1 MKNTGKS
8 LVLNEVASEVMK
20 ILLES
25 QAKHRRMTLP
35 SKLKYFLGMNGWKAD
50 FDLNFYDIAKK
61 SFIMA
66 EEMLK
71 REETIQK
78 INSCT
83 ER

>member
-1 MKNTGKS
+1 MKNTDKKLALS
-8 LVLNEVASEVMK
+8 DVALEVMK
-20 ILLES
+20 IFVES
-25 QAKHRRMTLP
+25 QAKHRRMTLLN
-35 SKLKYFLGMNGWKAD
+35 KIKYFLGMNGWKAD

-61 SFIMA
+61 SFMMA

-83 ER
+83 EE